1 MHTITHMFAHL
12 AGEICV
18 KKIKKQMKKSHILN
32 YALDSGCVKE
42 REQREEPGEV

>member
-1 MHTITHMFAHL
+1 ML
-12 AGEICV
+12 
-18 KKIKKQMKKSHILN
+18 KKNPKTTDEKSHILN